1 MSEWMKKS
9 IEHDKA
15 HYESMIQMTEKKVL
29 GLVEVIKTQCEA
41 AQCWLL
47 APHEVV
53 EWLKVKPSLLP
64 HRSPYGEID
73 DAAIAGFA
81 VKLQAAAGEL
91 RMYRDLF
98 RQATTFSRR
107 LDEIALEEDGT
118 PLADTEEVA

>member
-41 AQCWLL
+41 AQGFLL

-53 EWLKVKPSLLP
+53 EWL
-64 HRSPYGEID
+64 GEIN

-98 RQATTFSRR
+98 RQATTFSRW

>member
-15 HYESMIQMTEKKVL
+15 HYESMIHMTEKKVL

-41 AQCWLL
+41 VQ
-47 APHEVV
+47 V
-53 EWLKVKPSLLP
+53 
-64 HRSPYGEID
+64 YQIN

-81 VKLQAAAGEL
+81 VQLQAAAGEL
-91 RMYRDLF
+91 RVYRELF
-98 RQATTFSRR
+98 RQATTCSRW

-118 PLADTEEVA
+118 PLRTS